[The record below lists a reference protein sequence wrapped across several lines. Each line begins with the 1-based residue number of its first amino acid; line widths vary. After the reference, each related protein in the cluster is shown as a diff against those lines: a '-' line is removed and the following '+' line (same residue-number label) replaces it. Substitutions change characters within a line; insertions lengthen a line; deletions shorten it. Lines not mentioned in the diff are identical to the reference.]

1 VDGTIVAE
9 QLEVVAL
16 TVVKLQ
22 GVPVKVPVAVPLFV
36 NATVPAGVLAVPAAD
51 VSLTKAVQVTDCDT
65 TTTPGEHV
73 IVVEVVLRA
82 TVTVL
87 LVPVLARWTPS
98 VGVYEVPA
106 MTVPWPVG
114 LKVTEQLDVVLLTV
128 VRLQG
133 DPVNEPLAE
142 PVLLNATVPP
152 GEDALPVL
160 VSFTKA
166 VQLMDWATTTEVG
179 EHVTVDEVV
188 LVPPTVTVLL
198 VPVLPA

>member
-1 VDGTIVAE
+1 
-9 QLEVVAL
+9 
-16 TVVKLQ
+16 
-22 GVPVKVPVAVPLFV
+22 
-36 NATVPAGVLAVPAAD
+36 
-51 VSLTKAVQVTDCDT
+51 DT